1 MKTYIIILIIFC
13 VLYGFG
19 AFNEKPADKIQ
30 PIRRNRSEEDR
41 KTLQVFWDAADQYMD
56 IPELEPEATDLMR
69 RVESS
74 LKFGFSA
81 KDVTEYRSIVKD
93 LYKRAATIQDE
104 ISTNQ

>member
-1 MKTYIIILIIFC
+1 MKTIIIIAIIC
-13 VLYGFG
+13 ALLYANGIS
-19 AFNEKPADKIQ
+19 EPKPEPK
-30 PIRRNRSEEDR
+30 PTRNRSEENR

-69 RVESS
+69 RIESA

-93 LYKRAATIQDE
+93 LYKRAATIQDQ